1 MPVPSS
7 ITSLSQTAGSNSP
20 AGSDSPA
27 LIDDYLRALSA
38 FIAFLRDDK
47 VSTSGS
53 YSNPAWIASL
63 SGAKLTAQSVAA
75 SALASGAAASNIGPG
90 GISPS
95 LLSTGAPAWD
105 ASGNLGVGTASPG
118 AKLDVAGA
126 SGTAARVSGTGSQL
140 GIAIQS
146 TDSSASVY
154 RMQYLDYR
162 NENGVPVANNGVDVN
177 TDGSSEWFVSTTP
190 AGARTSW
197 RGVEGLRVD
206 VARNLKF
213 NSGYGSVAIA
223 YGCRAWVSFNG
234 TGSIGANQT
243 IRGAG
248 NVSSVYKNGTGD
260 FTVNFVTAMPD
271 ANYCVQVS
279 SESNSSYPSE
289 IRDSSVYYGS
299 VAVGSVRVKTGKTP
313 TGYEDENSVF
323 VAIFR

>member
-20 AGSDSPA
+20 AGSESPA

-47 VSTSGS
+47 VSTSSS

-63 SGAKLTAQSVAA
+63 SGAKLTAASVAA

-105 ASGNLGVGTASPG
+105 TSGNLGVGTASPG
-118 AKLDVAGA
+118 GKVE
-126 SGTAARVSGTGSQL
+126 
-140 GIAIQS
+140 I
-146 TDSSASVY
+146 
-154 RMQYLDYR
+154 
-162 NENGVPVANNGVDVN
+162 ANNGLFALRLNN
-177 TDGSSEWFVSTTP
+177 TSGSAWQSEISWCG
-190 AGARTSW
+190 AGAQKWAAGCDFGNSGNNNFYLYDSVANTKRLGIDTS
-197 RGVEGLRVD
+197 G
-206 VARNLKF
+206 NLQF
-213 NSGYGSVAIA
+213 NSGYGYAATA
-223 YGCRAWVSFNG
+223 YGCRAWVNFNG
-234 TGSIGANQT
+234 TGSIGANQFV
-243 IRGAG
+243 RGAG

-260 FTVNFVTAMPD
+260 YTINFVTAMPD

-279 SESNSSYPSE
+279 SESNSSWPSE

-299 VAVGSVRVKTGKTP
+299 VAAGSVRVKTGKTP